1 MLAYIKGKLEMKMT
15 GYVVIDVG
23 EMKMTGYVVIDVGG
37 LGYKVFMSEV
47 GIENI
52 GNIGETVKVHTFYR
66 VREDDI
72 SIFGFNTLEELKMF
86 ELLLGVSGV
95 GAKTALTMLAVCEP
109 SDFALAVISEDVKA
123 LTGIPGIGPKSAKRI
138 ILELKDKIKKEQE
151 IENIKNQLENK
162 KSNTKIKLA
171 LENDDKLQ
179 EAISALQVLGY
190 NKKEIEK
197 SFEKIDTK
205 ELSTEELIKKGLSLL
220 SM

>member
-1 MLAYIKGKLEMKMT
+1 MLAYIKGKL
-15 GYVVIDVG
+15 

-138 ILELKDKIKKEQE
+138 ILELKDKIKKEQK
-151 IENIKNQLENK
+151 IENIKNQIENK

-171 LENDDKLQ
+171 IENDDKLQ

-197 SFEKIDTK
+197 VFEKLETK
-205 ELSTEELIKKGLSLL
+205 EMSTEDIIKKGLNLL